1 MDVAKASIQSLV
13 IFMDSCMVID
23 GGVLSFELLT
33 TNSMLYC

>member
-13 IFMDSCMVID
+13 IVMDSCMVID
-23 GGVLSFELLT
+23 GGVLSFKLLT